1 MPKFNLPRFF
11 KDSRPEGETVLTGED
26 ARHIGLSLR
35 MRVGEKITLCS
46 KGVDFECEIVS
57 ITPSEVRCRVV
68 DEKPSEGEP
77 TVKVTLFQA
86 LPKSGKMSTIVQ
98 KAVELGVDRI
108 VPVMTARCVARPDS
122 RSMARKHDR
131 WNKVA
136 LAAARQCGRGVIP
149 EVADIITF
157 DEAIAQAGALDRT
170 FFCYEGGGE
179 SFLSADLKDVT
190 TVGIIIGAEGGF
202 DEAEAEAAI
211 KSGMMPITLGRRIL
225 RCETAP
231 LSAISA
237 VMLLTGNM

>member
-11 KDSRPEGETVLTGED
+11 KESRPEGETVLTGED

-57 ITPSEVRCRVV
+57 ITPQEVRCRVV
-68 DEKPSEGEP
+68 NEKPSEGEP

-86 LPKSGKMSTIVQ
+86 LPKSGKMSIIVQ
-98 KAVELGVDRI
+98 KAVELGVTRI
-108 VPVMTARCVARPDS
+108 VPVMTARCVARPEGKILF
-122 RSMARKHDR
+122 RKRDR

-136 LAAARQCGRGVIP
+136 LSAARQCGRGVIP
-149 EVADIITF
+149 EVTDIVSF
-157 DEAIAQAGALDRT
+157 DEALKQMQELDRP

-179 SFLSADLKDVT
+179 SFLKADFSDAET
-190 TVGIIIGAEGGF
+190 IGIMIGSEGGF
-202 DEAEAEAAI
+202 EEAEAAAVKEAGI
-211 KSGMMPITLGRRIL
+211 TTVTLGRRVL

-231 LSAISA
+231 LSAITA
-237 VMLLTGNM
+237 VMLMTGNM

>member
-11 KDSRPEGETVLTGED
+11 KESRPEGETVLTGED

-57 ITPSEVRCRVV
+57 ITPQEVRCRVI

-98 KAVELGVDRI
+98 KSVELGVDKI
-108 VPVMTARCVARPDS
+108 VPVITARCVARPDS
-122 RSMARKHDR
+122 RSIARKHDR

-149 EVADIITF
+149 EVTDPVTF
-157 DEAIAQAGALDRT
+157 DEAVRTASGLDRS
-170 FFCYEGGGE
+170 FFCYEGGGK
-179 SFLSADLKDVT
+179 SLRDADFEGAET
-190 TVGIIIGAEGGF
+190 IGIFIGAEGGF
-202 DEAEAEAAI
+202 EPSEAEAAAEAGLV
-211 KSGMMPITLGRRIL
+211 SVTLGGRIL

-231 LSAISA
+231 LAAISA
-237 VMLLTGNM
+237 VMLLSGNM

>member
-46 KGVDFECEIVS
+46 RGVDFECEIVS
-57 ITPSEVRCRVV
+57 ITPQAVRCRVI

-77 TVKVTLFQA
+77 TVAVTLFQA

-98 KAVELGVDRI
+98 KAVELGAVKV

-149 EVADIITF
+149 EVTELMTF
-157 DEAIAQAGALDRT
+157 EEAVAEASKLERT

-179 SFLSADLKDVT
+179 SFLGCDLTGITSA
-190 TVGIIIGAEGGF
+190 GIFIGAEGGF
-202 DEAEAEAAI
+202 EESEAEAAANA
-211 KSGMMPITLGRRIL
+211 GFTTVTLGRRIL

-231 LSAISA
+231 LAAISA
-237 VMLLTGNM
+237 VMLMSGNM

>member
-11 KDSRPEGETVLTGED
+11 KESRPEGETVLTGED

-57 ITPSEVRCRVV
+57 ITPQEVRCRVI

-108 VPVMTARCVARPDS
+108 VPVITARCIARPDS
-122 RSMARKHDR
+122 RSIARKHDR

-149 EVADIITF
+149 EVTEPVSF
-157 DEAIAQAGALDRT
+157 DEAVKLAAEMDKSL
-170 FFCYEGGGE
+170 FCYEGGGD
-179 SFLSADLKDVT
+179 SLLTADFEGVE
-190 TVGIIIGAEGGF
+190 TVGILIGAEGGF
-202 DEAEAEAAI
+202 EPTEAEAAAEAGLM
-211 KSGMMPITLGRRIL
+211 SVTLGRRIL

-231 LSAISA
+231 LAAISA

>member
-11 KDSRPEGETVLTGED
+11 KESRPEGETVLTGED

-57 ITPSEVRCRVV
+57 ITPQEVRCRVV

-98 KAVELGVDRI
+98 KAVELGVDKI
-108 VPVMTARCVARPDS
+108 VPVITSRCVARPDS

-149 EVADIITF
+149 EVTELVTF
-157 DEAIAQAGALDRT
+157 EEAVKQAAAMDRAL
-170 FFCYEGGGE
+170 FCYEGGGE
-179 SFLSADLKDVT
+179 SLLTTSFEGAV
-190 TVGIIIGAEGGF
+190 TVGILIGAEGGF
-202 DEAEAEAAI
+202 EASEAETAKEA
-211 KSGMMPITLGRRIL
+211 GLVTVTLGRRIL

-231 LSAISA
+231 LAAVSA

>member
-11 KDSRPEGETVLTGED
+11 KESRPEGEIVLTGED

-35 MRVGEKITLCS
+35 MRVGEKITICS

-77 TVKVTLFQA
+77 SVKITLFQA
-86 LPKSGKMSTIVQ
+86 LPKSGKMSIIVQ
-98 KAVELGVDRI
+98 KAVELGVAKI
-108 VPVMTARCVARPDS
+108 VPVVTARCVARPDS
-122 RSMARKHDR
+122 RSLVRKNDR

-136 LAAARQCGRGVIP
+136 LSAARQCGRGVIP
-149 EVADIITF
+149 EVADVITF
-157 DEAIAQAGALDRT
+157 EEALKQAAELDRA

-179 SFLSADLKDVT
+179 SFLSADLKDVS
-190 TVGIIIGAEGGF
+190 TVGIFIGSEGGF
-202 DEAEAEAAI
+202 EESEAESAVNAGLT
-211 KSGMMPITLGRRIL
+211 SITLGRRIL

-231 LSAISA
+231 LASICA

>member
-57 ITPSEVRCRVV
+57 ITPQEVRCRVV
-68 DEKPSEGEP
+68 NEKPSEGEP

-86 LPKSGKMSTIVQ
+86 LPKSGKMSIIVQ
-98 KAVELGVDRI
+98 KAVELGVTKI
-108 VPVMTARCVARPDS
+108 VPVMTARCVARPEGKILF
-122 RSMARKHDR
+122 RKHDR

-136 LAAARQCGRGVIP
+136 LAAAKQCGRGVIP
-149 EVADIITF
+149 EVTDIVSF
-157 DEAIAQAGALDRT
+157 DEALKQMQELDRS

-179 SFLSADLKDVT
+179 SFVKADFSDAETIGIMIGSEGGFEESEANAVKDAGVT
-190 TVGIIIGAEGGF
+190 TV
-202 DEAEAEAAI
+202 
-211 KSGMMPITLGRRIL
+211 TLGRRVL

-231 LSAISA
+231 LSAITA
-237 VMLLTGNM
+237 VMLMTGNM

>member
-11 KDSRPEGETVLTGED
+11 KESRPEGETVLTGED

-57 ITPSEVRCRVV
+57 ITPQEVRCRVI

-98 KAVELGVDRI
+98 KSVELGVDKI
-108 VPVMTARCVARPDS
+108 VPVITARCVARPDS
-122 RSMARKHDR
+122 RSIARKHDR

-149 EVADIITF
+149 EITEPVTF
-157 DEAIAQAGALDRT
+157 EEAVRMAAGLDRS

-179 SFLSADLKDVT
+179 SLRDAGFDGVE
-190 TVGIIIGAEGGF
+190 TVGILIGAEGGF
-202 DEAEAEAAI
+202 EPSEAEAANAAGLV
-211 KSGMMPITLGRRIL
+211 SVTLGGRIL

-231 LSAISA
+231 LAAISA
-237 VMLLTGNM
+237 VMLLSGNM